1 MKYQKYYGYLRQKLS
16 ARLDFYS
23 RFLSA
28 FFLCFFLN
36 FFAKGLPSFHPSTT
50 VVRSR
55 NSSEN
60 GFLSLQYAELESK
73 SSRGVDTTTLW
84 QTKCKVLLL
93 SKRQFKTNDLLLVLF
108 FVHLKGRTYLAL
120 RWKLFWENENI
131 NVVHTLV

>member
-1 MKYQKYYGYLRQKLS
+1 METSILSSGYYFGENNLTMIVIYRQELCNSLKYQKYYGYLRQKLS

-23 RFLSA
+23 RFLRA

-84 QTKCKVLLL
+84 QTKCRVLLL
-93 SKRQFKTNDLLLVLF
+93 STHKKAAISN
-108 FVHLKGRTYLAL
+108 
-120 RWKLFWENENI
+120 
-131 NVVHTLV
+131 